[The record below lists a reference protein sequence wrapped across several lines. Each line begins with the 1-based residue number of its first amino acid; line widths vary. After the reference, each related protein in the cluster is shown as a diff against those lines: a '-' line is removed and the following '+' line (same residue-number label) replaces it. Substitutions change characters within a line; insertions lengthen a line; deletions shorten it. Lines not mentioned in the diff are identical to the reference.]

1 MTIADRRLAS
11 TLRRNASM
19 ENTDS
24 VMALNEALTS
34 ASSITVR
41 FWGVRGS
48 IACPGP
54 MTLRY
59 GGNTPCVE
67 IRCGS
72 YTLIFDAG
80 TGIRQLGN
88 ALTKAANTTDFD
100 IFLSHG
106 HIDHVIGLPFFA
118 PLFVAGQVVRVWAG
132 SLQPT
137 GGVEKAVRKLMSFP
151 FFPLQ
156 VDALQAELEF
166 RDFRAGDVINPR
178 PGVTLRT
185 APLNHPGG
193 AVGYR
198 IEYGGQSVAYVTD
211 IELGDGPIDPAL
223 LALTKDAGLVILDTT
238 YTDEELPSHFG
249 WGHSTW
255 QQGIRLANAAGAG
268 QLCLFHHDPDHDD
281 AFMDK
286 IGSAAEAARPSTI
299 VAREGLQIEV

>member
-1 MTIADRRLAS
+1 MAS
-11 TLRRNASM
+11 
-19 ENTDS
+19 DG
-24 VMALNEALTS
+24 ALTS
-34 ASSITVR
+34 ASSIAVR

-54 MTLRY
+54 TTLRY

-72 YTLIFDAG
+72 DTLIFDAG

-88 ALTKAANTTDFD
+88 ALTKAAVTTDFD

-106 HIDHVIGLPFFA
+106 HIDHVVGLPFFA
-118 PLFVAGQVVRVWAG
+118 PLFVEGQIVRVWGG
-132 SLQPT
+132 SLQPA

-156 VDALQAELEF
+156 VDALHAKLEF
-166 RDFRAGDVINPR
+166 HDFRPGDVLSPR

-198 IEYGGQSVAYVTD
+198 IEFGGRSVAYVTD

-223 LALTKDAGLVILDTT
+223 LALTKDAALVILDTT
-238 YTDEELPSHFG
+238 YTDEELPSHAG
-249 WGHSTW
+249 WGHSSW

-268 QLCLFHHDPDHDD
+268 QLCLFHHDAEHDD
-281 AFMDK
+281 AFMDR
-286 IGSAAEAARPSTI
+286 IGSAAMAARPSTI
-299 VAREGLQIEV
+299 VAREGLQIEL